1 VQRALAT
8 EEPAMGAIA
17 GGGLLVLDER
27 LVRSLCI
34 DETQLERAIDT
45 ELRELERREAA

>member
-8 EEPAMGAIA
+8 EELAMGAIVS
-17 GGGLLVLDER
+17 GGLLVLDER
-27 LVRSLCI
+27 LVRSLGI

-45 ELRELERREAA
+45 E